1 MDTKPIEV
9 LTRKIEDILNETK
22 DYWTRHFSRMFNGKY
37 TITRADINLDT
48 REVDIEFIDDGFKN
62 EVVFKLWDY
71 DGYTDSSVWRI
82 NTRSEAGV
90 EKAKVLL
97 SYITLLYE
105 YNEKIS
111 SEK

>member
-9 LTRKIEDILNETK
+9 LMRKIEDTLNETK
-22 DYWTRHFSRMFNGKY
+22 DYWTRNFSRMFNGKY
-37 TITRADINLDT
+37 TITRADINFDT

-62 EVVFKLWDY
+62 EVVFKLCDY

-82 NTRSEAGV
+82 RTRSEAGV